1 MLSAVGPCVVTA
13 MTGLRDIG
21 WYIPVMADASSAL
34 QDLDA
39 QLPPENK
46 DNFYFPMLTPVTRE
60 GDTASSEI
68 ITQLESVG
76 KIESLF
82 VSTLNHDITVWAA
95 WAINKAGPTAGDAIA
110 NVMETVGPLP
120 ESDPPQNRAQ
130 KNRSK
135 KRRV

>member
-21 WYIPVMADASSAL
+21 WDIPVMADASSAL

-68 ITQLESVG
+68 ITQLGSVG
-76 KIESLF
+76 KIESLRSEERRVGKEC
-82 VSTLNHDITVWAA
+82 VSTCKSRWSPYH
-95 WAINKAGPTAGDAIA
+95 
-110 NVMETVGPLP
+110 
-120 ESDPPQNRAQ
+120 
-130 KNRSK
+130 
-135 KRRV
+135 